1 MESGPGARPVLR
13 ERRTKLSSDIVN
25 GAEQSIMGEELSGM
39 SGREE
44 GAFQTFSARYSA
56 KVVAR

>member
-1 MESGPGARPVLR
+1 M
-13 ERRTKLSSDIVN
+13 N
-25 GAEQSIMGEELSGM
+25 GAEQSIMGEELTGM

-44 GAFQTFSARYSA
+44 RAFQIFSARYSA